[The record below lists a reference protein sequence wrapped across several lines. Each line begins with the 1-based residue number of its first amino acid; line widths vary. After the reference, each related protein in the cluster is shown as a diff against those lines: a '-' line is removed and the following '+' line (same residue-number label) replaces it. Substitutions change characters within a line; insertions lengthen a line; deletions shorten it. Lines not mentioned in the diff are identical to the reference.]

1 MVNLFI
7 KGNQMKLEIKRI
19 KSGFEDVPLPKY
31 QTDGSVGMD
40 IYAAV
45 EKPIV
50 IEPKHA
56 CNVQTNVAIAVP
68 KGYECQ
74 VRGRSGLA
82 FKNNVFAFLGTI
94 DSDYRGEIGVLLE
107 NRGIENFIVNR
118 GDRIAQ
124 LIIAPIEKVNLA
136 EVEEL
141 DVTERNTNGFGS
153 TGITSQYQ
161 KDLESVR
168 EDGYNLQ
175 YVENQTEE
183 ICLEAVRQ
191 TGWALQYVPEKFRTK
206 KLCLE
211 AVKEEGGALEYVPK
225 EIKNRW
231 FEMMENDSFG
241 FYDAWEKEN
250 NGK

>member
-40 IYAAV
+40 ICAAV
-45 EKPIV
+45 DKPIV

-56 CNVQTNVAIAVP
+56 CKIQTNVAIAVP
-68 KGYECQ
+68 EGYECQ

-107 NRGIENFIVNR
+107 NRGFENFIVNR

-124 LIIAPIEKVNLA
+124 LIIAPVKKVSLI

-141 DVTERNTNGFGS
+141 DVTERNTKGFGS
-153 TGITSQYQ
+153 TG
-161 KDLESVR
+161 K
-168 EDGYNLQ
+168 
-175 YVENQTEE
+175 
-183 ICLEAVRQ
+183 
-191 TGWALQYVPEKFRTK
+191 
-206 KLCLE
+206 
-211 AVKEEGGALEYVPK
+211 
-225 EIKNRW
+225 
-231 FEMMENDSFG
+231 
-241 FYDAWEKEN
+241 
-250 NGK
+250 

>member
-40 IYAAV
+40 ICAAV
-45 EKPIV
+45 DKPIV

-153 TGITSQYQ
+153 TG
-161 KDLESVR
+161 K
-168 EDGYNLQ
+168 
-175 YVENQTEE
+175 
-183 ICLEAVRQ
+183 
-191 TGWALQYVPEKFRTK
+191 
-206 KLCLE
+206 
-211 AVKEEGGALEYVPK
+211 
-225 EIKNRW
+225 
-231 FEMMENDSFG
+231 
-241 FYDAWEKEN
+241 
-250 NGK
+250 